1 VFENIL
7 GQNEACTLIR
17 SDLARKE
24 LPGSLLF
31 DGPPLSAKLSSAL
44 ELARALSCER
54 DAAWNCS
61 CAQCIRHRTLVHQDI
76 LLLGPKSFREELAIG
91 AAMMEHA
98 PGAASR
104 YFFVRAARKLARR
117 FDRELYTDEEGRL
130 AKALPLVRTVIE
142 GIDACSPSGLS
153 PVSGSGSA
161 AGLDDA
167 AAAKEAAKLLTV
179 CVKLEDLLPAAT
191 PVFQIRA
198 MEFWAR
204 LAPYGKR
211 KTIIV
216 EHADRMLDSSRNAL
230 LKILE
235 EPPAHAVFILT
246 TSRRQAMIP
255 TILSRVRR
263 YRFGQRT
270 GEDAR
275 MVLERIFKEK
285 ESDSSNIGNYVSRFR
300 SSSANQLDTLARDFA
315 AALASAVERKRGSFT
330 EAPLAAFASSGGD
343 IMTTISAA
351 TAATANFGYSD
362 EAAAWTFPAFLDATG
377 STFSSL
383 LREHGAGI
391 ETQRLAEQYAA
402 LARDALVRYTSYNLQ
417 PLALAERL
425 ADAFANQTGIQRP

>member
-7 GQNEACTLIR
+7 GQNEACMLIR
-17 SDLARKE
+17 SELERRE

-54 DAAWNCS
+54 DAEWNCA
-61 CAQCIRHRTLVHQDI
+61 CAQCVRHRTLVHQDI

-91 AAMMEHA
+91 ASMMERA
-98 PGAASR
+98 PGMASR
-104 YFFVRAARKLARR
+104 YFFIRAARKLVRR
-117 FDRELYTDEEGRL
+117 FDRELYEGEEGRL
-130 AKALPLVRTVIE
+130 AKALPLVRTVLE
-142 GIDACSPSGLS
+142 GIDACFPAGSQAGSPS
-153 PVSGSGSA
+153 
-161 AGLDDA
+161 GLDDA
-167 AAAKEAAKLLTV
+167 AASKDAAKLLPI
-179 CVKLEDLLPAAT
+179 CVKLEDLLPATT

-246 TSRRQAMIP
+246 TDRRQAMIP

-270 GEDAR
+270 GDDAR
-275 MVLERIFKEK
+275 KVLERIFKDK
-285 ESDSSNIGNYVSRFR
+285 ESGTQSIGDYMSRFR
-300 SSSANQLDTLARDFA
+300 SSSSYEMETLGKNFA
-315 AALASAVERKRGSFT
+315 AALAAAAERRAGTFVD
-330 EAPLAAFASSGGD
+330 APLSALASSGGSLASAL
-343 IMTTISAA
+343 SAA
-351 TAATANFGYSD
+351 ASATANFGSSD
-362 EAAAWTFPAFLDATG
+362 DAASWTFPAFLDAAG
-377 STFSSL
+377 ATFAAL
-383 LREHGAGI
+383 LRESGSGI
-391 ETQRLAEQYAA
+391 ETQRIAELYAT
-402 LARDALVRYTSYNLQ
+402 LARDALIRYSSYNLQ
-417 PLALAERL
+417 PVALAERL
-425 ADAFANQTGIQRP
+425 ADAFANQTGVPLP